1 MLEISGITVAFGG
14 LTALRDFDLR
24 VGSGE
29 LVGIIGPNGAG
40 KSTAFNA
47 ITGIHAPSQGD
58 IRFEGESLLG
68 RHPFEVTRRGIAR
81 TFQNV
86 RLFDEL
92 SVLENVEVAI
102 HGRRGY
108 GLWDALFR
116 TRRFGAGE
124 RAITEEAMDHL
135 RALGL
140 FTRRTEP
147 AGSLPYGEQR
157 RLEIARALAAQPR
170 LLLLDEPAAGM
181 NPAEIEEMMQLIHG
195 IRERFDLAVLVIEH
209 HMQFVMGICERI
221 AVLDF
226 GVKIAEGTPKE
237 VQRNPLVLQ
246 AYLGEPLEA

>member
-1 MLEISGITVAFGG
+1 MLEISGITVTFGG

-47 ITGIHAPSQGD
+47 ITGIHAAIQGD
-58 IRFEGESLLG
+58 IRFAGESLLG
-68 RHPFEVTRRGIAR
+68 LRPFDVTRRGIAR

-92 SVLENVEVAI
+92 SVLENVEVAM
-102 HGRRGY
+102 HTRRGY

-124 RAITEEAMDHL
+124 RAITEEAADHL

-140 FTRRTEP
+140 LARGAEP

-181 NPAEIEEMMQLIHG
+181 NPAEIGEMMQLIRG
-195 IRERFDLAVLVIEH
+195 IRERFGLAVLVIEH
-209 HMQFVMGICERI
+209 HMQLVMGICERI

-226 GVKIAEGTPKE
+226 GVKIAEGTPEE
-237 VQRNPLVLQ
+237 VQRNPLVLR